1 MATLFLGVV
10 FGAFGLGYFVYG
22 KRQQALV
29 PLTCGLLL
37 MVVPVFI
44 PNAWAS
50 FFVGAALVAVPWI
63 VRI

>member
-1 MATLFLGVV
+1 MVTLFLGVV

-37 MVVPVFI
+37 TTCRR
-44 PNAWAS
+44 
-50 FFVGAALVAVPWI
+50 ALPP
-63 VRI
+63 